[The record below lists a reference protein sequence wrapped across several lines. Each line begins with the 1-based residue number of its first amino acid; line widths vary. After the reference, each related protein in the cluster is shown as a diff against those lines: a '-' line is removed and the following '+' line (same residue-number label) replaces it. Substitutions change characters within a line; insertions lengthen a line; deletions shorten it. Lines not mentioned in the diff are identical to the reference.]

1 MTGYAYREK
10 QDGGVTVSVEIKGYN
25 SRFLDLAVYLPP
37 WLSSLEMRIREYLA
51 SRFNRGKIEVS
62 LRLKEY
68 HAGVL
73 VSVNTGAA
81 RAYEKAAAD
90 LALALGRDKPDQPEP
105 PAPRLDLTFLLGL
118 EGVLETERSRDD
130 ERYWAFI
137 APVLTG
143 VSDQFEAERARE
155 GAHTEEDIGSQIAV
169 IEEEVKA
176 VAALGPE
183 LEASITENLKLRFR
197 ELLGDRIDEN
207 RVLAETAV
215 LLMKYTISE
224 EISRLSSHLK
234 EFRTEAGQ
242 NPSPGKK
249 LDFLCQ
255 EINREINTIGSK
267 TPLLEVSRA
276 VVAMK
281 NALENVREQLRNVE

>member
-1 MTGYAYREK
+1 MTGYAYRER
-10 QDGGVTVSVEIKGYN
+10 QDSGITVSVEIRGYN
-25 SRFLDLAVYLPP
+25 NRFLDLAVYLPP
-37 WLSSLEMRIREYLA
+37 WLSSLETRVRQYMA
-51 SRFNRGKIEVS
+51 SRFGRGKIDVS
-62 LRLKEY
+62 IRLKE
-68 HAGVL
+68 HNAGIM
-73 VSVNTGAA
+73 VSVNTEAA
-81 RAYEKAAAD
+81 RAYEKAIAE
-90 LALALGRDKPDQPEP
+90 LASVLKIEQKPD
-105 PAPRLDLTFLLGL
+105 LNLLLNL
-118 EGVLETERSRDD
+118 EGVLEIEKSRDD
-130 ERYWAFI
+130 EKHWKYI
-137 APVLTG
+137 EEVL
-143 VSDQFEAERARE
+143 VEASDQFEAERLRE
-155 GAHTEEDIGSQIAV
+155 GTHTAEDILSHITVLEDAV
-169 IEEEVKA
+169 KT

-183 LEASITENLKLRFR
+183 LEASITENLKLRFK

-224 EISRLSSHLK
+224 EISRLSSHLQ
-234 EFRTEAGQ
+234 EFRLEAGR

-276 VVAMK
+276 VVVMK

>member
-10 QDGGVTVSVEIKGYN
+10 QNDNITVSVEIKSYN
-25 SRFLDLAVYLPP
+25 NRFLDLAVYLPP
-37 WLSSLEMRIREYLA
+37 WLSSLEMRIRRYLA
-51 SRFNRGKIEVS
+51 SRFNRGKIDVS
-62 LRLKEY
+62 IRLKE
-68 HAGVL
+68 HNAGVL
-73 VSVNTGAA
+73 VSVNTEAA
-81 RAYEKAAAD
+81 RAYEKAIAE
-90 LALALGRDKPDQPEP
+90 LASVLKIEQKPD
-105 PAPRLDLTFLLGL
+105 LNLLLNL
-118 EGVLETERSRDD
+118 EGVLETEKSRDD
-130 ERYWAFI
+130 EKYWKHI
-137 APVLTG
+137 EPVLTEA
-143 VSDQFEAERARE
+143 SDQFEAERLRE
-155 GAHTEEDIGSQIAV
+155 GKHTGEDILSQIAV
-169 IEEEVKA
+169 LEEAVKA

-183 LEASITENLKLRFR
+183 LEASITENLKSRFR

-224 EISRLSSHLK
+224 EISRLSSHLQ
-234 EFRTEAGQ
+234 EFRLEAGR

-276 VVAMK
+276 VVVMK